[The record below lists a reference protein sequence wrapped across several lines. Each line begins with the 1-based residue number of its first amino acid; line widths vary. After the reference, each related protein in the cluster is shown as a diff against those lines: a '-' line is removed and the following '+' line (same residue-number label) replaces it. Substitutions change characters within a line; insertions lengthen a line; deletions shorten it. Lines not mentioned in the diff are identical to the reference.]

1 MMAANSNENSL
12 ADRDPEELFCLKWN
26 DFTVKCFFNFFL
38 IDFWPRDSIVLI
50 KVIAVQSAL
59 FLKFQDNVMATMSDI
74 RQDEDFFDVTL
85 AIDGRQLRAHK
96 LILSA
101 CSFFFRK
108 LLRNNPA
115 PNPVIVLWDVSFD
128 DMLNILDFMYNG
140 EVRVKQ
146 ANIQNFLAVAEK
158 FRVRGLCQ
166 NESSGQP
173 SRSNTPQPK
182 SPTSTG

>member
-1 MMAANSNENSL
+1 
-12 ADRDPEELFCLKWN
+12 
-26 DFTVKCFFNFFL
+26 
-38 IDFWPRDSIVLI
+38 
-50 KVIAVQSAL
+50 
-59 FLKFQDNVMATMSDI
+59 MATVSDMH
-74 RQDEDFFDVTL
+74 QEEDFFDVTL
-85 AIDGRQLRAHK
+85 AIDGRQLKAHK

-101 CSFFFRK
+101 CSAFFRK
-108 LLRNNPA
+108 LLRTNPA
-115 PNPVIVLWDVSFD
+115 PNPVIVLWDVSFN

-140 EVRVKQ
+140 EVHVKQ

-166 NESSGQP
+166 SESSGQP

>member
-1 MMAANSNENSL
+1 MTKS
-12 ADRDPEELFCLKWN
+12 
-26 DFTVKCFFNFFL
+26 
-38 IDFWPRDSIVLI
+38 SIHYILCIFDIYFVPN
-50 KVIAVQSAL
+50 
-59 FLKFQDNVMATMSDI
+59 FQDNVMSTMSDI
-74 RQDEDFFDVTL
+74 RHDEDFFDVTI

-101 CSFFFRK
+101 CSAFFRK
-108 LLRNNPA
+108 LLRTNPA
-115 PNPVIVLWDVSFD
+115 PNPVLVLWDVSYD

-140 EVRVKQ
+140 EVHVKQ

-173 SRSNTPQPK
+173 SRSNTPQPR

>member
-1 MMAANSNENSL
+1 MYKINKSSNTRHFHGKIMKMSIFHNYVSLIFPSKLIYQKINSILNS
-12 ADRDPEELFCLKWN
+12 
-26 DFTVKCFFNFFL
+26 
-38 IDFWPRDSIVLI
+38 
-50 KVIAVQSAL
+50 
-59 FLKFQDNVMATMSDI
+59 FQDNVMATMSDI

-85 AIDGRQLRAHK
+85 AIDGKQLRAHK

-115 PNPVIVLWDVSFD
+115 PNPVIVLWDVTFD
-128 DMLNILDFMYNG
+128 DMLNLLDFMYNG

-146 ANIQNFLAVAEK
+146 ANIQNFLAIAEK

-166 NESSGQP
+166 SESSGQP
-173 SRSNTPQPK
+173 SRSNTPQPQK
-182 SPTSTG
+182 SPMSSAR